1 MLREL
6 RSAWCG
12 VVVIVAA
19 GCAAGGASTPTMLGN
34 IQWPPT
40 EYQHT
45 IDTGVVRQY
54 WNCTRP
60 EPNVLRV
67 DGVAANVW
75 SSQPPRYLAWDLA
88 GVDAAGRT
96 VSSAEAKS
104 TVIELPSNTYTTF
117 QINLRTAGDET
128 RFDLHYEYQ
137 FQDRGHTPMVSALD
151 WDGPVL
157 LAQVTQR
164 FFVRDA
170 CSDSQHLAR

>member
-1 MLREL
+1 MLRGL
-6 RSAWCG
+6 RTACFG
-12 VVVIVAA
+12 VVAIVAA

-34 IQWPPT
+34 VQWPPSG
-40 EYQHT
+40 YRHT

-60 EPNVLRV
+60 EPDVVRV
-67 DGVAANVW
+67 EGVAANVW
-75 SSQPPRYLAWDLA
+75 SSQPPRYLTWDLV
-88 GVDAAGRT
+88 GVNAADRT

-104 TVIELPSNTYTTF
+104 AVVELPSNSYTTF
-117 QINLRTAGDET
+117 QINLRTAGGET

-137 FQDRGHTPMVSALD
+137 FQDRGHNRMLSALD

-157 LAQVTQR
+157 LAQATQR

>member
-1 MLREL
+1 M
-6 RSAWCG
+6 
-12 VVVIVAA
+12 
-19 GCAAGGASTPTMLGN
+19 
-34 IQWPPT
+34 
-40 EYQHT
+40 
-45 IDTGVVRQY
+45 
-54 WNCTRP
+54 
-60 EPNVLRV
+60 RV

-75 SSQPPRYLAWDLA
+75 SSQPPRYLAWDLV
-88 GVDAAGRT
+88 GVDAADRT

-104 TVIELPSNTYTTF
+104 AVIELPTNTYTTF
-117 QINLRTAGDET
+117 QIDMRTTGSET

-137 FQDRGHTPMVSALD
+137 FQDGGHTLMISALD